1 MTLHERWAFSEATL
15 LRATGFM
22 PLAVMVL
29 GLVAPAQLFGAW
41 GLPFAEPATFL
52 RIALLAYGALGVG
65 LVRAA
70 RRAPAAAVLFV
81 ETTAFVK
88 LGFVA
93 VVLFEIS
100 SKRLFPRSAMAAV
113 LDLVFGVAL
122 FRAARR
128 RSP

>member
-1 MTLHERWAFSEATL
+1 MH
-15 LRATGFM
+15 
-22 PLAVMVL
+22 LAVMLL
-29 GLVAPAQLFGAW
+29 GLVAPASLFGAW
-41 GLPFAEPATFL
+41 GLPFGEPAMFL

-70 RRAPAAAVLFV
+70 QRDAAAGVLFV

-100 SKRLFPRSAMAAV
+100 SKRLLPRSAMASV

-122 FRAARR
+122 LRAARR
-128 RSP
+128 RNP